1 MPRGKTKGATSFVSV
16 PLGVLNSVLRPEAT
30 VMVSRR
36 YAETLGLESDDI
48 NVTSNDM
55 KKEIKDKAD
64 VGTSSVEVKV
74 IDYLKAEL
82 AKI

>member
-16 PLGVLNSVLRPEAT
+16 PLGTLNAVLRPEAS

-36 YAETLGLESDDI
+36 YAETRGLESDDI
-48 NVTSNDM
+48 NVNSNDM

-64 VGTSSVEVKV
+64 IGTSEVEVKV
-74 IDYLKAEL
+74 IDF
-82 AKI
+82 

>member
-1 MPRGKTKGATSFVSV
+1 
-16 PLGVLNSVLRPEAT
+16 
-30 VMVSRR
+30 MVSRR

-74 IDYLKAEL
+74 IDF
-82 AKI
+82 

>member
-1 MPRGKTKGATSFVSV
+1 MIYAKRKTKGATSFVAA
-16 PLGVLNSVLRPEAT
+16 PLGTLNAVLRPEAS

-64 VGTSSVEVKV
+64 IGTSEVEVKV
-74 IDYLKAEL
+74 IDF
-82 AKI
+82 